1 MSVWYQ
7 SYNLY
12 CTGFAQTGKSLY
24 AVRSGFFGVSGD
36 FFAEFFSA
44 STSTMNDEISNVDAT
59 AFAANGLKA
68 TFGTNGTK
76 EFFRQEFLT
85 KHGYVTRKIQPVDM
99 FSFTEH
105 CEVVCLLTKQ
115 FTERTSTIAI
125 L

>member
-1 MSVWYQ
+1 MEGYGCRKGKRADVVFMDPPR
-7 SYNLY
+7 
-12 CTGFAQTGKSLY
+12 TG
-24 AVRSGFFGVSGD
+24 
-36 FFAEFFSA
+36 
-44 STSTMNDEISNVDAT
+44 STEKFLTSMVKLGPSRIVYISCGPDTLARD
-59 AFAANGLKA
+59 L
-68 TFGTNGTK
+68 
-76 EFFRQEFLT
+76 EFLT